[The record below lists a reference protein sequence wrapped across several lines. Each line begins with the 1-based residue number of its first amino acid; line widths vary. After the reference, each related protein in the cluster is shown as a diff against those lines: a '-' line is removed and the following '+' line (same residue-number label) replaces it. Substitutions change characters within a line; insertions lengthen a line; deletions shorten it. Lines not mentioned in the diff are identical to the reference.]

1 LEFIYIFSIV
11 WSLGACL
18 KYEARKKFEEVLR
31 RTSGRHLPA
40 SSLFDNFYDF
50 ISDNKAWVAWEKKVT
65 EY

>member
-1 LEFIYIFSIV
+1 
-11 WSLGACL
+11 L